1 MYTYICK
8 YIYFYSS
15 MDSRKEEKNSNQKKK
30 EKCRLQK
37 LTKIAAY
44 LNERFQFKLNYMDN
58 FVELKT
64 ILKFFLE
71 VVQLIPEKYKT
82 HVETSQLITIENKE
96 LVSM

>member
-1 MYTYICK
+1 M
-8 YIYFYSS
+8 
-15 MDSRKEEKNSNQKKK
+15 
-30 EKCRLQK
+30 
-37 LTKIAAY
+37 
-44 LNERFQFKLNYMDN
+44 NERFQFKLNYMDN